1 MIQDLIDELVR
12 DEGTVRNDRQRHI
25 VYKCP
30 AGLSTIGYGIEIEQ
44 HGLSEKE
51 AKLLLQQRVQDVI
64 DEVNNNYPF
73 MRTQPV
79 PIQRAIYNMAYNLG
93 ITRLSKFKKMIAA
106 IESGNYD
113 QAGEEAKDSQWYK
126 QVGNRAERIVIL
138 LKEAGQK
145 FYD

>member
-1 MIQDLIDELVR
+1 MIEDLIDELVR

-30 AGLSTIGYGIEIEQ
+30 AGLYTIGYGIEIEQ

-51 AKLLLQQRVQDVI
+51 ARLLLQQRVQDVI

-113 QAGEEAKDSQWYK
+113 QAGEEAKDSQWYN

>member
-1 MIQDLIDELVR
+1 MIEDLIDELVR

-30 AGLSTIGYGIEIEQ
+30 AGLYTIGYGIEIEQ

-51 AKLLLQQRVQDVI
+51 ARLLLQQRVQDVI

-113 QAGEEAKDSQWYK
+113 QAGEEAKDSQWYN
-126 QVGNRAERIVIL
+126 QVGNRAERIIML